1 MIRRPPRSTL
11 FPYTTLFRSSPDLDT
26 VMYAFAGRLDAMRGW
41 GVADD
46 TFRCLEAM
54 GDLGAETWFN
64 LGDRDLATHLYRTRA
79 LGDGTPLSAV
89 TAELCRRLGVAAR
102 ILPMSDD
109 PVRTRVR
116 TPDGWLSFQEYF
128 VREKAQVRVLD
139 VEYAGAAASRPAPGV
154 LEAIREADLV
164 VVCPSNPV
172 TSVGP
177 VLAVPG
183 MAQALAAVR
192 SRVVAVSPI
201 VGGAA
206 VSGPAGEL
214 MRARGAP
221 RARSGDAERRLGRPP
236 RRAPRRRLGRHAR
249 PRGCRTRRG
258 LRRRAARLARPGGE
272 FESHLGGRVRPGRG
286 RATGRTRLPYRAG
299 RRALGDR
306 RRDSCARRRGGG
318 RRARGCPL
326 ALRARHARRG
336 AHASRHDA
344 AQVRRALVPEPPR
357 GGARPRPRTAGHGP
371 PRPRPRRGRARRCR
385 GARDRGR
392 YHRERPRR
400 PRVGVRRRE
409 VREAAATVSS
419 VPSPPR
425 YEVIGIEGIPEVR
438 PGDDIARLIVE
449 AAARQFTPL
458 AGGDL
463 LVVGQKIVS
472 KAEGRI
478 VRLADVTPSPVA
490 LAMAAGL
497 GRDPRLVEVILRESR
512 RVVRMDQGVLL
523 TETP

>member
-1 MIRRPPRSTL
+1 MRVTALAGGTGAAKLLRGLASARPQHELTIIGNTGDDTEIWGL
-11 FPYTTLFRSSPDLDT
+11 HVSPDLDT
-26 VMYAFAGRLDAMRGW
+26 VMYALAGRLDAMRGW

-206 VSGPAGEL
+206 VSGPAGKL
-214 MRARGAP
+214 MRARGLPVSPVGVAAAYAP
-221 RARSGDAERRLGRPP
+221 WLGTLVIDRSDAARVPELERLG
-236 RRAPRRRLGRHAR
+236 
-249 PRGCRTRRG
+249 
-258 LRRRAARLARPGGE
+258 
-272 FESHLGGRVRPGRG
+272 VRPV
-286 RATGRTRLPYRAG
+286 
-299 RRALGDR
+299 
-306 RRDSCARRRGGG
+306 
-318 RRARGCPL
+318 L
-326 ALRARHARRG
+326 ADILMT
-336 AHASRHDA
+336 D
-344 AQVRRALVPEPPR
+344 
-357 GGARPRPRTAGHGP
+357 
-371 PRPRPRRGRARRCR
+371 
-385 GARDRGR
+385 RDR
-392 YHRERPRR
+392 E
-400 PRVGVRRRE
+400 
-409 VREAAATVSS
+409 
-419 VPSPPR
+419 
-425 YEVIGIEGIPEVR
+425 I
-438 PGDDIARLIVE
+438 
-449 AAARQFTPL
+449 
-458 AGGDL
+458 
-463 LVVGQKIVS
+463 
-472 KAEGRI
+472 
-478 VRLADVTPSPVA
+478 A
-490 LAMAAGL
+490 LAQLMLAA
-497 GRDPRLVEVILRESR
+497 
-512 RVVRMDQGVLL
+512 
-523 TETP
+523 